1 YLSKNNHLCISTS
14 RVMKSIDLKNN
25 LNVAKTI
32 LEGVTIPGK
41 GDSML
46 AAAKL
51 EHVERVGI
59 LLNNE
64 LVDTNLSQN
73 EINDV
78 VSDFKIKYSDTFL
91 KYIKKEG

>member
-1 YLSKNNHLCISTS
+1 
-14 RVMKSIDLKNN
+14 MKSTDLKNN

-64 LVDTNLSQN
+64 LMDTSLSQN